1 MIELSEEINLPEKIV
16 KTLPGEALVVISFA
30 KTFVNQNLE
39 LLPTWQIQFAVVGSI
54 IGVGILTF
62 LLKYFAT
69 GIASTKKIT
78 LETRNKILYTIVS
91 TIQAILYSLAIFNE
105 FLIPEVLVVLITFL
119 SFLAGFIFSVIG
131 SIFPKKK

>member
-1 MIELSEEINLPEKIV
+1 MVI
-16 KTLPGEALVVISFA
+16 ISFA

-39 LLPTWQIQFAVVGSI
+39 LLPAWQITIAVVGSI
-54 IGVGILTF
+54 IGIGFLTF
-62 LLKYFAT
+62 LLKYYAT

-105 FLIPEVLVVLITFL
+105 FLIPEDIVVLITFMMR
-119 SFLAGFIFSVIG
+119 I
-131 SIFPKKK
+131 

>member
-1 MIELSEEINLPEKIV
+1 MPEKIA
-16 KTLPGEALVVISFA
+16 KTLPGEALVIISFA

-39 LLPTWQIQFAVVGSI
+39 LLPAWQITIAVVGSI
-54 IGVGILTF
+54 IGIGFLTF

-105 FLIPEVLVVLITFL
+105 FLIPEDLVVLITFL

-131 SIFPKKK
+131 SIFPKNK